1 MPTNPIPEP
10 EDHILDKFS
19 PHIATWFRDVFAH
32 PTPVQTAAW
41 SAISAGENA
50 LVVAPTG
57 SGKTLAAFLWAL
69 NTLATAPGQTRL
81 PVVNPTTKTSLQ
93 ETLTAESDG
102 NTTEKPRPHPTT
114 SDMIETAGVPAH
126 APSSGA
132 THSQIDTQTNT
143 QTDAPAGVKILY
155 ISPLKAL
162 GTDVE
167 LNLRAPLT
175 GINHTAARLGIHHPD
190 ITVAVR
196 SGDTTAAERAAHIR
210 NPPDILITTP
220 ESAYLMLTSKAAT
233 ILSTVTTIIVDE
245 IHAIAG
251 TKRGVHLA
259 LTLERLEHLVE
270 KPLQRIGL
278 SATVRP
284 HETIARFL
292 GGRHPVTIIDPPATK
307 TWDLSVVV
315 PIPDMSDLP
324 APELGSTIGDYTIDD
339 PLGLA
344 SPLVADAADD
354 SEALDGSAL
363 GGSEMLGGSAT
374 LNAVVGPDAGMI
386 SDPPVVSGATS
397 ALGAATLDVPVA
409 SDTTTSIWPHI
420 EQHLYAT
427 IMAHQST
434 LVFVNSRRIAE
445 KLTAKLNEL
454 HAHACAYDRACAAG
468 VRVQGGDDTD
478 GADTWL
484 ARQAPPIPPAAS
496 RGRPPADMMKPSDEI
511 VTAPRD
517 IARAHHG
524 SVAQEERARTETLL
538 KEGLIKAVVATSSL
552 ELGIDMGAIDLVVQI
567 ESPPSVASGLQR
579 VGRAGHIVGA
589 ASTGIFYPKHRADL
603 VNTAVTVQRM
613 RAGLIEE
620 IRIPTNAL
628 DVLLQ
633 HTIAAVS
640 VADWDVEQWFEIVT
654 RAYPYHNLDRE
665 VFDAVINLASGSY
678 PSTDFAELRPR
689 IIYDRITG
697 TLSARPGAQRIAVTS
712 GGTIADR
719 GMFGVFLLG
728 GGEGARR
735 VGELD
740 EEMVYESRVGD
751 VFTLGASSW
760 RIEEITRD
768 QVLVTP
774 APGSSG
780 RLPFWLGDQVG
791 RPAELGRAVGEFRRA
806 VAQSLAVESA
816 EGAGEKSNAESEHI
830 FDGLDEWASD
840 NIRRFI
846 SEQRDATGIVPDEKT
861 LLVERFRDE
870 VGDWRVVLHSPYGRG
885 VNAAW
890 ALAVG
895 AKISSDMGIDA
906 QPVSGDDG
914 IVLRLPESDVVP
926 GASLFQIDPDD
937 IADIVAEQVG
947 NSALFAAR
955 FRECAA
961 RGLLLPRRNPGKRA
975 PLWQQRQRAAQLLD
989 VARKYPN
996 FPIILE
1002 AVRECLQDV
1011 YDLPALVQLCED
1023 IRGMRVRIAEVE
1035 TMQPSPF
1042 AVAMLF
1048 TYTGA
1053 FIYETDSPLAE
1064 KRAAALALDPKLLAK
1079 LLGSVE
1085 LRDLLD
1091 PDIIADVDAR
1101 LRRIAPDRQARTRE
1115 ELIDALRIL
1124 GPIPIADL
1132 PHHMLVDAFRIDDLD
1147 RQRVMRVRIA
1157 GVEHLAQVSDAPL
1170 LRDGLGIPVPPGVA
1184 APTALVPD
1192 ALEQLASRWCRTRG
1206 PFLLADM
1213 VAAFGLA
1220 PGVAHNLLSGLVDT
1234 GLIIVG
1240 HYRHGVDEPEYV
1252 AADVLKLIRS
1262 RSLAAARAQT
1272 QPVSHSA
1279 YARFLIDWHGISPIG
1294 TTGQPRHDSLDVGDE
1309 IYAVCEQL
1317 AGVRLPASA
1326 WETLILPSRVR
1337 DYNPADLQQLCHD
1350 GDIRIVGA
1358 GLAGT
1363 NDPWVLLLP
1372 AEYAADLVPVEVEP
1386 PTLSPAARSIYDM
1399 MSGSP
1404 GGGFLFDSLVDQ
1416 VGDPAATR
1424 AALWELFDCGLVSP
1438 DSFAPLAAR
1447 LAQGKTAHRT
1457 SRTPARSR
1465 LRAGRPGR
1473 PGRQGRMGRIG
1484 RGYAGVIHQT
1494 PPDMTGRWGLSP
1506 IPTADPTSRSVALGE
1521 AWLDRYGVVTRG
1533 AIQAENVLGGFAL
1546 AYKVL
1551 SSFEES
1557 GKALRGH
1564 FITDLGAAQFA
1575 TAAVIDRL
1583 RGFADTD
1590 DVTGWPS
1597 GTSEP
1602 NVCVIAACDPANP
1615 YGAALPWPGDGKSP
1629 SRAAGALVVLADGLP
1644 LAHLTRGGKT
1654 LTWFLQSRAEISE
1667 ETIIRLVVQALSGA
1681 VGKNLTTRITIE
1693 KLNGKPVH
1701 ESPHLEAFRTAG
1713 ARLTPSGLRI
1723 GVPPVPRP
1731 QKRGRSVA
1739 EAIEQ
1744 LGDGLSGSSGRG
1756 STGRRRW
1763 R

>member
-69 NTLATAPGQTRL
+69 NTLATAPGQTCL

-102 NTTEKPRPHPTT
+102 NTTEKPRPYPTT
-114 SDMIETAGVPAH
+114 SNMIETAGVPAH

-315 PIPDMSDLP
+315 PVPDMSDLP

-363 GGSEMLGGSAT
+363 GSSEMLGGSET
-374 LNAVVGPDAGMI
+374 SNAVVGPDAGMI
-386 SDPPVVSGATS
+386 SDPPVASGATS

-454 HAHACAYDRACAAG
+454 HAHACAHDRARAAG
-468 VRVQGGDDTD
+468 VGVQGGDDTD

-496 RGRPPADMMKPSDEI
+496 RGQPPADMMKPSDEI

-640 VADWDVEQWFEIVT
+640 VADWDVEQ
-654 RAYPYHNLDRE
+654 
-665 VFDAVINLASGSY
+665 
-678 PSTDFAELRPR
+678 
-689 IIYDRITG
+689 
-697 TLSARPGAQRIAVTS
+697 
-712 GGTIADR
+712 
-719 GMFGVFLLG
+719 
-728 GGEGARR
+728 
-735 VGELD
+735 
-740 EEMVYESRVGD
+740 
-751 VFTLGASSW
+751 
-760 RIEEITRD
+760 
-768 QVLVTP
+768 
-774 APGSSG
+774 
-780 RLPFWLGDQVG
+780 
-791 RPAELGRAVGEFRRA
+791 
-806 VAQSLAVESA
+806 
-816 EGAGEKSNAESEHI
+816 
-830 FDGLDEWASD
+830 
-840 NIRRFI
+840 
-846 SEQRDATGIVPDEKT
+846 
-861 LLVERFRDE
+861 
-870 VGDWRVVLHSPYGRG
+870 
-885 VNAAW
+885 
-890 ALAVG
+890 
-895 AKISSDMGIDA
+895 
-906 QPVSGDDG
+906 
-914 IVLRLPESDVVP
+914 
-926 GASLFQIDPDD
+926 
-937 IADIVAEQVG
+937 
-947 NSALFAAR
+947 
-955 FRECAA
+955 
-961 RGLLLPRRNPGKRA
+961 
-975 PLWQQRQRAAQLLD
+975 
-989 VARKYPN
+989 
-996 FPIILE
+996 
-1002 AVRECLQDV
+1002 
-1011 YDLPALVQLCED
+1011 
-1023 IRGMRVRIAEVE
+1023 
-1035 TMQPSPF
+1035 
-1042 AVAMLF
+1042 
-1048 TYTGA
+1048 
-1053 FIYETDSPLAE
+1053 
-1064 KRAAALALDPKLLAK
+1064 
-1079 LLGSVE
+1079 
-1085 LRDLLD
+1085 
-1091 PDIIADVDAR
+1091 
-1101 LRRIAPDRQARTRE
+1101 
-1115 ELIDALRIL
+1115 
-1124 GPIPIADL
+1124 
-1132 PHHMLVDAFRIDDLD
+1132 
-1147 RQRVMRVRIA
+1147 
-1157 GVEHLAQVSDAPL
+1157 
-1170 LRDGLGIPVPPGVA
+1170 
-1184 APTALVPD
+1184 
-1192 ALEQLASRWCRTRG
+1192 
-1206 PFLLADM
+1206 
-1213 VAAFGLA
+1213 
-1220 PGVAHNLLSGLVDT
+1220 
-1234 GLIIVG
+1234 
-1240 HYRHGVDEPEYV
+1240 
-1252 AADVLKLIRS
+1252 
-1262 RSLAAARAQT
+1262 
-1272 QPVSHSA
+1272 
-1279 YARFLIDWHGISPIG
+1279 
-1294 TTGQPRHDSLDVGDE
+1294 
-1309 IYAVCEQL
+1309 
-1317 AGVRLPASA
+1317 
-1326 WETLILPSRVR
+1326 
-1337 DYNPADLQQLCHD
+1337 
-1350 GDIRIVGA
+1350 
-1358 GLAGT
+1358 
-1363 NDPWVLLLP
+1363 
-1372 AEYAADLVPVEVEP
+1372 
-1386 PTLSPAARSIYDM
+1386 
-1399 MSGSP
+1399 
-1404 GGGFLFDSLVDQ
+1404 
-1416 VGDPAATR
+1416 
-1424 AALWELFDCGLVSP
+1424 
-1438 DSFAPLAAR
+1438 
-1447 LAQGKTAHRT
+1447 
-1457 SRTPARSR
+1457 
-1465 LRAGRPGR
+1465 
-1473 PGRQGRMGRIG
+1473 
-1484 RGYAGVIHQT
+1484 
-1494 PPDMTGRWGLSP
+1494 
-1506 IPTADPTSRSVALGE
+1506 
-1521 AWLDRYGVVTRG
+1521 
-1533 AIQAENVLGGFAL
+1533 
-1546 AYKVL
+1546 
-1551 SSFEES
+1551 
-1557 GKALRGH
+1557 
-1564 FITDLGAAQFA
+1564 
-1575 TAAVIDRL
+1575 
-1583 RGFADTD
+1583 
-1590 DVTGWPS
+1590 
-1597 GTSEP
+1597 
-1602 NVCVIAACDPANP
+1602 
-1615 YGAALPWPGDGKSP
+1615 
-1629 SRAAGALVVLADGLP
+1629 
-1644 LAHLTRGGKT
+1644 
-1654 LTWFLQSRAEISE
+1654 
-1667 ETIIRLVVQALSGA
+1667 
-1681 VGKNLTTRITIE
+1681 
-1693 KLNGKPVH
+1693 
-1701 ESPHLEAFRTAG
+1701 
-1713 ARLTPSGLRI
+1713 
-1723 GVPPVPRP
+1723 
-1731 QKRGRSVA
+1731 
-1739 EAIEQ
+1739 
-1744 LGDGLSGSSGRG
+1744 
-1756 STGRRRW
+1756 
-1763 R
+1763 

>member
-1 MPTNPIPEP
+1 MPTNPTPEP

-69 NTLATAPGQTRL
+69 NTLATAPGQTHL

-102 NTTEKPRPHPTT
+102 NTTEKPRPQPTT
-114 SDMIETAGVPAH
+114 PGM
-126 APSSGA
+126 
-132 THSQIDTQTNT
+132 IDTPDGSASVPNSGVSTAQI
-143 QTDAPAGVKILY
+143 DAPAGVKILY

-233 ILSTVTTIIVDE
+233 ILSTVTTVIVDE

-259 LTLERLEHLVE
+259 LTLERLEHLAG

-292 GGRHPVTIIDPPATK
+292 GGRHPVTIIDPPTTK
-307 TWDLSVVV
+307 TWDLSVIV
-315 PIPDMSDLP
+315 PVPDMSDLP
-324 APELGSTIGDYTIDD
+324 TPELGSTIGDYTIDD
-339 PLGLA
+339 PLGLT
-344 SPLVADAADD
+344 SPLVADFADD
-354 SEALDGSAL
+354 SEALDSSEAPDGSAML
-363 GGSEMLGGSAT
+363 DGSEASDGLEAP
-374 LNAVVGPDAGMI
+374 AAAGPDTRLP
-386 SDPPVVSGATS
+386 SDTPTASGATS
-397 ALGAATLDVPVA
+397 ASGAATVDVPAA
-409 SDTTTSIWPHI
+409 SDTTASIWPHI

-454 HAHACAYDRACAAG
+454 HAHACAHTPAAG
-468 VRVQGGDDTD
+468 GEGIGGTD
-478 GADTWL
+478 GVGAQPT
-484 ARQAPPIPPAAS
+484 QKVPPLLPSMS

-524 SVAQEERARTETLL
+524 SVAQEERVRTETLL
-538 KEGLIKAVVATSSL
+538 KEGLLKAVVATSSL

-567 ESPPSVASGLQR
+567 ESPPAVASGLQR

-640 VADWDVEQWFEIVT
+640 VADWDIEQWFETVT

-728 GGEGARR
+728 GSDGARR

-806 VAQSLAVESA
+806 VAQSLAAESA
-816 EGAGEKSNAESEHI
+816 GDAGEKRNVEYEQI
-830 FDGLDEWASD
+830 FDGLDEWASG

-846 SEQRDATGIVPDEKT
+846 SEQQDATGIVPDEKT

-926 GASLFQIDPDD
+926 GAGLFQIDPDD

-1023 IRGMRVRIAEVE
+1023 IRGMRVRIVEVE

-1091 PDIIADVDAR
+1091 PDIIADIDAR
-1101 LRRIAPDRQARTRE
+1101 LRRIAPDRRARTAE

-1124 GPIPIADL
+1124 GPIPLADL
-1132 PHHMLVDAFRIDDLD
+1132 PQHTLVDAFSIDELD

-1184 APTALVPD
+1184 APTDLVPD
-1192 ALEQLASRWCRTRG
+1192 ALEQLVSRWCRTRG

-1220 PGVAHNLLSGLVDT
+1220 PGVAHSLLSGLCDA
-1234 GLIIVG
+1234 GLVIVG

-1262 RSLAAARAQT
+1262 RSLAAARSQT

-1294 TTGQPRHDSLDVGDE
+1294 GTDQPRHDGLDGGDD
-1309 IYAVCEQL
+1309 IFAVCEQL

-1326 WETLILPSRVR
+1326 WETLILPSRVP

-1372 AEYAADLVPVEVEP
+1372 AEYATDLVPMEVEP
-1386 PTLSPAARSIYDM
+1386 PTLSPAAHSIYDM
-1399 MSGSP
+1399 MSESP

-1438 DSFAPLAAR
+1438 DSFAPLTTR
-1447 LAQGKTAHRT
+1447 LAQGKTTHRT
-1457 SRTPARSR
+1457 NRSPAHSR

-1473 PGRQGRMGRIG
+1473 PGRMGRMGRG
-1484 RGYAGVIHQT
+1484 HAGAVHQT

-1533 AIQAENVLGGFAL
+1533 AVQSENILGGFAL

-1551 SSFEES
+1551 SGFEES

-1575 TAAVIDRL
+1575 TAVVIDRL

-1654 LTWFLQSRAEISE
+1654 LTWFPPPRAGISE
-1667 ETIIRLVVQALSGA
+1667 ETIIGLVVQALSGA
-1681 VGKNLTTRITIE
+1681 VAKNLTVRITVE
-1693 KLNGKPVH
+1693 KLNGEPVH
-1701 ESPHLEAFRTAG
+1701 ESPHLDAFRAAG

-1723 GVPPVPRP
+1723 GAPSVPRP
-1731 QKRGRSVA
+1731 QKRGRSVN

-1744 LGDGLSGSSGRG
+1744 LGDGLPGLSGRG

>member
-19 PHIATWFRDVFAH
+19 PHIATWFRDVFAR

-41 SAISAGENA
+41 SVISAGENA

-102 NTTEKPRPHPTT
+102 NTTEKPRPQPTT
-114 SDMIETAGVPAH
+114 SGMIDAAGGPAH

-132 THSQIDTQTNT
+132 THAQIDAQADM
-143 QTDAPAGVKILY
+143 QADAPTGVKILY

-175 GINHTAARLGIHHPD
+175 GINHTAARLRIRHPD

-233 ILSTVTTIIVDE
+233 ILSTVTTVIVDE

-251 TKRGVHLA
+251 TKRGVHLT

-284 HETIARFL
+284 HETIAQFL
-292 GGRHPVTIIDPPATK
+292 GGRHPVTIIDPPAIK

-315 PIPDMSDLP
+315 PVPDMSDLP

-344 SPLVADAADD
+344 SPFVADDGADD
-354 SEALDGSAL
+354 SNTLDS
-363 GGSEMLGGSAT
+363 SEMLGGLDVPEASD
-374 LNAVVGPDAGMI
+374 AVVGPDAGVI
-386 SDPPVVSGATS
+386 SDTPVGSGATS
-397 ALGAATLDVPVA
+397 ASGAATLDIPAA
-409 SDTTTSIWPHI
+409 SDATTSIWPHI

-454 HAHACAYDRACAAG
+454 HACACAHDHASAAG
-468 VRVQGGDDTD
+468 GG
-478 GADTWL
+478 GADGVD
-484 ARQAPPIPPAAS
+484 ARPTQQVPPIPPAAR
-496 RGRPPADMMKPSDEI
+496 RGRPPAAMMKPSDEI

-579 VGRAGHIVGA
+579 VGRAGHIVGV

-603 VNTAVTVQRM
+603 VNTAVTVQCM

-640 VADWDVEQWFEIVT
+640 VADWDVEQWFETVT

-712 GGTIADR
+712 GGSIADR

-728 GGEGARR
+728 GSEGARR

-816 EGAGEKSNAESEHI
+816 EDASEKPNIESEQI
-830 FDGLDEWASD
+830 FDGLDEWSSN

-895 AKISSDMGIDA
+895 AKISLDMGIDA

-926 GASLFQIDPDD
+926 GAGLFQIDPDD

-1002 AVRECLQDV
+1002 TVRECLQDV
-1011 YDLPALVQLCED
+1011 YDLPALMQLCED
-1023 IRGMRVRIAEVE
+1023 IRGMCVRIVEVE

-1101 LRRIAPDRQARTRE
+1101 LRRIAPDRRARTGE
-1115 ELIDALRIL
+1115 ELIDALRVL

-1132 PHHMLVDAFRIDDLD
+1132 PQHMLVDAFRIDDLD

-1170 LRDGLGIPVPPGVA
+1170 LRDGLGVPVPPGVA
-1184 APTALVPD
+1184 APTTLVPD

-1220 PGVAHNLLSGLVDT
+1220 PGVAHNLLSGLVDA
-1234 GLIIVG
+1234 GLVIVG

-1279 YARFLIDWHGISPIG
+1279 YARFLVDWHGISPIG
-1294 TTGQPRHDSLDVGDE
+1294 VMGQPRRDGLDGGDD
-1309 IYAVCEQL
+1309 IFAVCEQL

-1372 AEYAADLVPVEVEP
+1372 AEYAADLIPMEVEP

-1399 MSGSP
+1399 MSSSP

-1438 DSFAPLAAR
+1438 DSFAPLTAR

-1465 LRAGRPGR
+1465 LRAGRLGR
-1473 PGRQGRMGRIG
+1473 SGRQGRMGRIG

-1551 SSFEES
+1551 SGFEES

-1575 TAAVIDRL
+1575 TATVIDRL

-1654 LTWFLQSRAEISE
+1654 LTWFPPPRAEISE

-1701 ESPHLEAFRTAG
+1701 ESSYLEVFRAAG

-1723 GVPPVPRP
+1723 GAPSVPGP
-1731 QKRGRSVA
+1731 QKRGRSVT

-1756 STGRRRW
+1756 SASWRRW

>member
-1 MPTNPIPEP
+1 M
-10 EDHILDKFS
+10 
-19 PHIATWFRDVFAH
+19 
-32 PTPVQTAAW
+32 
-41 SAISAGENA
+41 
-50 LVVAPTG
+50 
-57 SGKTLAAFLWAL
+57 
-69 NTLATAPGQTRL
+69 
-81 PVVNPTTKTSLQ
+81 
-93 ETLTAESDG
+93 
-102 NTTEKPRPHPTT
+102 
-114 SDMIETAGVPAH
+114 
-126 APSSGA
+126 
-132 THSQIDTQTNT
+132 
-143 QTDAPAGVKILY
+143 
-155 ISPLKAL
+155 
-162 GTDVE
+162 
-167 LNLRAPLT
+167 
-175 GINHTAARLGIHHPD
+175 
-190 ITVAVR
+190 
-196 SGDTTAAERAAHIR
+196 
-210 NPPDILITTP
+210 
-220 ESAYLMLTSKAAT
+220 
-233 ILSTVTTIIVDE
+233 
-245 IHAIAG
+245 
-251 TKRGVHLA
+251 
-259 LTLERLEHLVE
+259 
-270 KPLQRIGL
+270 
-278 SATVRP
+278 
-284 HETIARFL
+284 
-292 GGRHPVTIIDPPATK
+292 
-307 TWDLSVVV
+307 
-315 PIPDMSDLP
+315 
-324 APELGSTIGDYTIDD
+324 
-339 PLGLA
+339 
-344 SPLVADAADD
+344 
-354 SEALDGSAL
+354 L
-363 GGSEMLGGSAT
+363 GGSETS
-374 LNAVVGPDAGMI
+374 NAVVGPDAGMI
-386 SDPPVVSGATS
+386 SDPPVASGATS
-397 ALGAATLDVPVA
+397 ALGAATLDVPAA

-454 HAHACAYDRACAAG
+454 HAHACAHDRARAAG
-468 VRVQGGDDTD
+468 VQGGDDAD
-478 GADTWL
+478 GADTWS

-567 ESPPSVASGLQR
+567 ESPPSAASGLQR

-640 VADWDVEQWFEIVT
+640 VADWDVEQWFETVT

-806 VAQSLAVESA
+806 VAQSLAVDSPQDVA
-816 EGAGEKSNAESEHI
+816 EKPNAESEQI
-830 FDGLDEWASD
+830 FDGLDEWASN

-890 ALAVG
+890 ALAIG

-926 GASLFQIDPDD
+926 GAGLFQIDPDD

-1023 IRGMRVRIAEVE
+1023 IKGMRVRIAEVE

-1101 LRRIAPDRQARTRE
+1101 LRRIAPDRRARTRE

-1157 GVEHLAQVSDAPL
+1157 GVEYLAQVSDAPL

-1220 PGVAHNLLSGLVDT
+1220 PSVAHNLLSGLVDT
-1234 GLIIVG
+1234 GLVIAG

-1279 YARFLIDWHGISPIG
+1279 YARFLIDWHGISPIK
-1294 TTGQPRHDSLDVGDE
+1294 TTGQPRHDSLDGGDE

-1424 AALWELFDCGLVSP
+1424 AALWELFDCGLVGP

-1457 SRTPARSR
+1457 SRTQARSR

-1506 IPTADPTSRSVALGE
+1506 IPTVDPTSRSVALGE

-1615 YGAALPWPGDGKSP
+1615 YGAALPWPGGGKSP

-1644 LAHLTRGGKT
+1644 VAHLTRGGKT
-1654 LTWFLQSRAEISE
+1654 LTWFSPPQAGISE

-1701 ESPHLEAFRTAG
+1701 ESPHLEAFRAAG

-1723 GVPPVPRP
+1723 GAPPVPGP

-1744 LGDGLSGSSGRG
+1744 LGDGLPGSSGRG

>member
-1 MPTNPIPEP
+1 M
-10 EDHILDKFS
+10 
-19 PHIATWFRDVFAH
+19 
-32 PTPVQTAAW
+32 
-41 SAISAGENA
+41 
-50 LVVAPTG
+50 
-57 SGKTLAAFLWAL
+57 
-69 NTLATAPGQTRL
+69 
-81 PVVNPTTKTSLQ
+81 VNPTTKTSLQ

-233 ILSTVTTIIVDE
+233 ILSTVTTVIVDE

-315 PIPDMSDLP
+315 PVPDMSDLP

-363 GGSEMLGGSAT
+363 GSPEMLGGSET
-374 LNAVVGPDAGMI
+374 SNAVVGPDAGMI

-397 ALGAATLDVPVA
+397 ASGAATLDVPVA

-454 HAHACAYDRACAAG
+454 HAHACAHDSARAAG
-468 VRVQGGDDTD
+468 VGVQGGDDTD

-496 RGRPPADMMKPSDEI
+496 RGQPPADMMKPSDEI

-640 VADWDVEQWFEIVT
+640 VADWDIEQWFETVT

-780 RLPFWLGDQVG
+780 RLPFWLGDQV
-791 RPAELGRAVGEFRRA
+791 VDRR
-806 VAQSLAVESA
+806 
-816 EGAGEKSNAESEHI
+816 
-830 FDGLDEWASD
+830 
-840 NIRRFI
+840 
-846 SEQRDATGIVPDEKT
+846 
-861 LLVERFRDE
+861 
-870 VGDWRVVLHSPYGRG
+870 
-885 VNAAW
+885 
-890 ALAVG
+890 
-895 AKISSDMGIDA
+895 
-906 QPVSGDDG
+906 
-914 IVLRLPESDVVP
+914 
-926 GASLFQIDPDD
+926 
-937 IADIVAEQVG
+937 
-947 NSALFAAR
+947 NSA
-955 FRECAA
+955 
-961 RGLLLPRRNPGKRA
+961 GQWG
-975 PLWQQRQRAAQLLD
+975 
-989 VARKYPN
+989 N
-996 FPIILE
+996 F
-1002 AVRECLQDV
+1002 
-1011 YDLPALVQLCED
+1011 
-1023 IRGMRVRIAEVE
+1023 
-1035 TMQPSPF
+1035 
-1042 AVAMLF
+1042 
-1048 TYTGA
+1048 
-1053 FIYETDSPLAE
+1053 
-1064 KRAAALALDPKLLAK
+1064 
-1079 LLGSVE
+1079 
-1085 LRDLLD
+1085 
-1091 PDIIADVDAR
+1091 
-1101 LRRIAPDRQARTRE
+1101 
-1115 ELIDALRIL
+1115 
-1124 GPIPIADL
+1124 
-1132 PHHMLVDAFRIDDLD
+1132 
-1147 RQRVMRVRIA
+1147 
-1157 GVEHLAQVSDAPL
+1157 
-1170 LRDGLGIPVPPGVA
+1170 
-1184 APTALVPD
+1184 
-1192 ALEQLASRWCRTRG
+1192 
-1206 PFLLADM
+1206 
-1213 VAAFGLA
+1213 
-1220 PGVAHNLLSGLVDT
+1220 
-1234 GLIIVG
+1234 
-1240 HYRHGVDEPEYV
+1240 
-1252 AADVLKLIRS
+1252 
-1262 RSLAAARAQT
+1262 
-1272 QPVSHSA
+1272 
-1279 YARFLIDWHGISPIG
+1279 
-1294 TTGQPRHDSLDVGDE
+1294 
-1309 IYAVCEQL
+1309 
-1317 AGVRLPASA
+1317 
-1326 WETLILPSRVR
+1326 
-1337 DYNPADLQQLCHD
+1337 
-1350 GDIRIVGA
+1350 
-1358 GLAGT
+1358 
-1363 NDPWVLLLP
+1363 
-1372 AEYAADLVPVEVEP
+1372 
-1386 PTLSPAARSIYDM
+1386 
-1399 MSGSP
+1399 
-1404 GGGFLFDSLVDQ
+1404 
-1416 VGDPAATR
+1416 
-1424 AALWELFDCGLVSP
+1424 AALWRSP
-1438 DSFAPLAAR
+1438 
-1447 LAQGKTAHRT
+1447 
-1457 SRTPARSR
+1457 
-1465 LRAGRPGR
+1465 
-1473 PGRQGRMGRIG
+1473 
-1484 RGYAGVIHQT
+1484 
-1494 PPDMTGRWGLSP
+1494 
-1506 IPTADPTSRSVALGE
+1506 
-1521 AWLDRYGVVTRG
+1521 
-1533 AIQAENVLGGFAL
+1533 
-1546 AYKVL
+1546 
-1551 SSFEES
+1551 
-1557 GKALRGH
+1557 
-1564 FITDLGAAQFA
+1564 
-1575 TAAVIDRL
+1575 
-1583 RGFADTD
+1583 
-1590 DVTGWPS
+1590 
-1597 GTSEP
+1597 
-1602 NVCVIAACDPANP
+1602 
-1615 YGAALPWPGDGKSP
+1615 
-1629 SRAAGALVVLADGLP
+1629 
-1644 LAHLTRGGKT
+1644 
-1654 LTWFLQSRAEISE
+1654 
-1667 ETIIRLVVQALSGA
+1667 
-1681 VGKNLTTRITIE
+1681 
-1693 KLNGKPVH
+1693 
-1701 ESPHLEAFRTAG
+1701 
-1713 ARLTPSGLRI
+1713 
-1723 GVPPVPRP
+1723 
-1731 QKRGRSVA
+1731 
-1739 EAIEQ
+1739 
-1744 LGDGLSGSSGRG
+1744 
-1756 STGRRRW
+1756 
-1763 R
+1763 